1 MPQREEPESLEMA
14 STAQNLMKIF
24 RGATTGPGQQ
34 KASPVTP
41 QRLTRRSSGL
51 VELSETL
58 SSQDGLRVLDLGA
71 TSPGNIRY
79 LTELGHKCYSEDVL
93 LASFDPSLVTK
104 DDQGNRVLDEK
115 RFLSENLVYEPSLF
129 DVVFC
134 WNLAD
139 YLDES
144 LVKPVVGRFWTALK
158 PGGMLLAF
166 FHTRDAG
173 PDAPCYRYHI
183 VNKDTLEMQHIVA
196 RPEAGPNPGSSGRA
210 YPASK
215 THFRLQ
221 RVFNNRNIEN
231 LFRDFASIKFFL
243 ARDNVREVLVVR

>member
-1 MPQREEPESLEMA
+1 MA
-14 STAQNLMKIF
+14 SAAQNLMKIF
-24 RGATTGPGQQ
+24 RGGTTGQQ
-34 KASPVTP
+34 KASPSP
-41 QRLTRRSSGL
+41 IASQRLTRRSSGL
-51 VELSETL
+51 VELWETL
-58 SSQDGLRVLDLGA
+58 SSQEGLRVLDLGP

-93 LASFDPSLVTK
+93 LASFDASLLAE
-104 DDQGNRVLDEK
+104 DEEGNRVVDEK
-115 RFLSENLVYEPSLF
+115 RFLSENLVYEPCLF
-129 DVVFC
+129 DAVFC

-144 LVKPVVGRFWTALK
+144 LVKPVVGRFWTVLK

-183 VNKDTLEMQHIVA
+183 VNKDTLEMQHIMA
-196 RPEAGPNPGSSGRA
+196 RSGAGPDPGSSGRA
-210 YPASK
+210 YTPSK
-215 THFRLQ
+215 AQFRLQ

-231 LFRDFASIKFFL
+231 LFRDFSSVKFFL